1 MCRGDCSGVRGYRED
16 IGKAFAEYLVTRYRY
31 YAAEKRWP
39 EAPFLATAT
48 APPETNH
55 RRKYSATSVTEAKDR

>member
-1 MCRGDCSGVRGYRED
+1 MAGGAV
-16 IGKAFAEYLVTRYRY
+16 
-31 YAAEKRWP
+31 
-39 EAPFLATAT
+39 LATAT